1 MSPTNHKDPTVSVK
15 MSSGWYWRCAA
26 RMFECYGL
34 LLIYFL
40 GNKFRRLVWKVAYS
54 NARNSLVSSL
64 ILKDKVSFEQYFQ
77 FPVECRKPHSSK
89 SIRLEMAGDRV
100 KPSEFET
107 RKKSY
112 LELSLAD
119 HHSGVPWESLPIDAK
134 THGRGY
140 CSPRRPHKIL
150 RSIFNQYL
158 YFSGY

>member
-64 ILKDKVSFEQYFQ
+64 ILKDKVSFEKYFQ
-77 FPVECRKPHSSK
+77 FPVECRKPHSSR
-89 SIRLEMAGDRV
+89 SIRSEMAGDCIN
-100 KPSEFET
+100 PSVMTKSENFLRFALFGKASYTVTHVGCSWAGAET
-107 RKKSY
+107 VIWNCPQHLGWGSNVLTAY
-112 LELSLAD
+112 IEL
-119 HHSGVPWESLPIDAK
+119 K
-134 THGRGY
+134 
-140 CSPRRPHKIL
+140 RP
-150 RSIFNQYL
+150 
-158 YFSGY
+158 